1 MSRRRV
7 WVWRDVWPLLR
18 RVVESSG
25 LPLNRVV
32 NLALLQ
38 YLGGVVTEEEL
49 QLEARKVGLMRE
61 EADIRRSWRLIGR
74 SGSYLEGYAAQVLQP
89 QEYREYQ
96 KVMRRDVVG
105 AEYSDERRGRIP
117 LKALSKKEERLFRKM
132 MARREEIAK
141 ELTEIELRLF
151 ELRKV
156 PKRNWRWKFNRRV
169 KRTREY
175 KKQARKQCPGTEK
188 QEVDK

>member
-25 LPLNRVV
+25 LPLNRVL

-38 YLGGVVTEEEL
+38 FLRGDVVEEEL

-74 SGSYLEGYAAQVLQP
+74 SGSYLESYAARVLQP
-89 QEYREYQ
+89 REYLEYM
-96 KVMRRDVVG
+96 KVMRRDVT
-105 AEYSDERRGRIP
+105 AAPYSDERLGRAP
-117 LKALSKKEERLFRKM
+117 LAALSKREEKLFRKM

-175 KKQARKQCPGTEK
+175 KKQARKQCPGMEK